1 MIVNAIH
8 IDISRGNNIQEHSK
22 PEIVVRK
29 KKKKALLFLILDD
42 YLVFL
47 EIFMTSDLDSVTE
60 VEKIKA
66 FLRQKNPTFIA
77 EEKQFH

>member
-1 MIVNAIH
+1 
-8 IDISRGNNIQEHSK
+8 
-22 PEIVVRK
+22 
-29 KKKKALLFLILDD
+29 LDD

-66 FLRQKNPTFIA
+66 FLRRKNPTFIA
-77 EEKQFH
+77 EEK

>member
-22 PEIVVRK
+22 PEIVVR

-66 FLRQKNPTFIA
+66 FLRRKNPTFIA